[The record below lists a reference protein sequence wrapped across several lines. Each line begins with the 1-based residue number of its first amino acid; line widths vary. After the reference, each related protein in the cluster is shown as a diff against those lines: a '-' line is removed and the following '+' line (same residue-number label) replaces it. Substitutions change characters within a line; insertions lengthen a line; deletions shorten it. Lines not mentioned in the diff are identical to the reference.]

1 MNPEPEVNNNSV
13 IEFLGNPLLRNVIF
27 TIGAIILFI
36 SGVIVY
42 GVILNLRQV
51 PLSEAMAQKGFRNLS
66 DVNLVVDRKTYT
78 LNVYEDTV
86 FIKAYRVSLGRN
98 LSDKKKLS
106 EDGATPIGT
115 YKICSISNHQTYYKF
130 LKLNYA
136 NLEDASEALR
146 KSLITQKQ
154 FNQIKFEYYYEEC
167 VSSNTVLGGN
177 IGIHGIGRLN
187 SIFKN
192 LPFVYN
198 WTDGSIALS
207 NESLDEILSVIKI
220 GTQVVIK

>member
-1 MNPEPEVNNNSV
+1 MNPEPEANNNSV

-98 LSDKKKLS
+98 LSDKKKLR

-130 LKLNYA
+130 LKINYP

>member
-106 EDGATPIGT
+106 EDGTTPIGT

-130 LKLNYA
+130 LKINYP

>member
-13 IEFLGNPLLRNVIF
+13 IEFLSNPLLRNIIF
-27 TIGAIILFI
+27 TIGAMVLFI

-42 GVILNLRQV
+42 GVILNLREV

-86 FIKAYRVSLGRN
+86 FIKSYRISLGRN
-98 LSDKKKLS
+98 LIDKKKLS
-106 EDGATPIGT
+106 DDGATPIGT
-115 YKICSISNHQTYYKF
+115 YKICSISSHEIYYKF
-130 LKLNYA
+130 LKLNYP
-136 NLEDASEALR
+136 NLDDASEALR

-187 SIFKN
+187 PIFKN

-207 NESLDEILSVIKI
+207 NESLDEILSVIKT

>member
-1 MNPEPEVNNNSV
+1 MNSKPEEKTNNV
-13 IEFLGNPLLRNVIF
+13 ITFISSPLLRNVIF
-27 TIGAIILFI
+27 TIGAMALFI

-42 GVILNLRQV
+42 GVILNLREIS
-51 PLSEAMAQKGFRNLS
+51 LSEAMSQKGFRKLS
-66 DVNLVVDRKTYT
+66 EVNLIIDRRNFT

-86 FIKAYRVSLGRN
+86 FIKSYRVSFGRN

-106 EDGATPIGT
+106 GDGATPIGV
-115 YKICSISNHQTYYKF
+115 YKICNISSDETYYKF
-130 LKLNYA
+130 LKINYP

-154 FNQIKFEYYYEEC
+154 FNQIKFEFYYEEC

-187 SIFKN
+187 PIFKN

-207 NESLDEILSVIKI
+207 NESLDEILSIINI
-220 GTQVVIK
+220 GTQVVIR

>member
-1 MNPEPEVNNNSV
+1 MNEESEKNNTAIVS
-13 IEFLGNPLLRNVIF
+13 IFKSTLIRNVLL
-27 TIGAIILFI
+27 TISAIALFF
-36 SGVIVY
+36 SGVLVY
-42 GVILNLRQV
+42 GVILKMREA
-51 PLSEAMAQKGFRNLS
+51 PLKDAMLNKGFRKLEN
-66 DVNLVVDRKTYT
+66 VNIIVDRRNYT

-86 FIKAYRVSLGRN
+86 LIKSYRASFGRN
-98 LSDKKKLS
+98 LADKKKKFD
-106 EDGATPIGT
+106 DGATPVGI
-115 YKICSISNHQTYYKF
+115 YKICSVVNDKNYYKF
-130 LKLNYA
+130 VKISYP

-146 KSLITQKQ
+146 KSFITQKE

-167 VSSNTVLGGN
+167 VSYNPVLGGN

-207 NESLDEILSVIKI
+207 NEDLDEILTVIKP
-220 GTQVVIK
+220 GTQIVIK

>member
-1 MNPEPEVNNNSV
+1 MNEESEKNNTAIVS
-13 IEFLGNPLLRNVIF
+13 IFKSTLIRNVLL
-27 TIGAIILFI
+27 TISAIALFF
-36 SGVIVY
+36 SGVLVY
-42 GVILNLRQV
+42 GVILKMREA
-51 PLSEAMAQKGFRNLS
+51 PLKDAMLNKGFRKLEN
-66 DVNLVVDRKTYT
+66 VNIIVDRRNYT

-86 FIKAYRVSLGRN
+86 LIKSYRASFGRN
-98 LSDKKKLS
+98 LADKKKKFD
-106 EDGATPIGT
+106 DGATPVGT
-115 YKICSISNHQTYYKF
+115 YKICNVVNDKNYYKF
-130 LKLNYA
+130 VKISYP

-146 KSLITQKQ
+146 KSFITQKE

-167 VSSNTVLGGN
+167 VSYNPVLGGN

-207 NESLDEILSVIKI
+207 NEDLDEILTVIKP
-220 GTQVVIK
+220 GTQIVIR

>member
-1 MNPEPEVNNNSV
+1 MNEESEKNNTAIVS
-13 IEFLGNPLLRNVIF
+13 IFKSTLIRNVLL
-27 TIGAIILFI
+27 TISAIALFF
-36 SGVIVY
+36 SGVLVY
-42 GVILNLRQV
+42 GVILKMREA
-51 PLSEAMAQKGFRNLS
+51 PLKDAMLNKGFRKLEN
-66 DVNLVVDRKTYT
+66 VNIIVDRRNYT

-86 FIKAYRVSLGRN
+86 LIKSYRASFGRN
-98 LSDKKKLS
+98 LADKKKKFD
-106 EDGATPIGT
+106 DGATPVGI
-115 YKICSISNHQTYYKF
+115 YKICSVVNDKNYYKF
-130 LKLNYA
+130 VKISYP

-146 KSLITQKQ
+146 KSFITQKE

-167 VSSNTVLGGN
+167 VSYNQVLGGN

-207 NESLDEILSVIKI
+207 NEDLDEILTVIKP
-220 GTQVVIK
+220 GTQIVIK

>member
-1 MNPEPEVNNNSV
+1 MNEESEKNNTAIVS
-13 IEFLGNPLLRNVIF
+13 IFKSTLIRNVLL
-27 TIGAIILFI
+27 TISAIALFF
-36 SGVIVY
+36 SGVLVY
-42 GVILNLRQV
+42 GVILKMREV
-51 PLSEAMAQKGFRNLS
+51 PLKDAMLNKGFRKLEN
-66 DVNLVVDRKTYT
+66 VNIIVDRRNYT

-86 FIKAYRVSLGRN
+86 LIKSYRASFGRN
-98 LSDKKKLS
+98 LADKKKKFD
-106 EDGATPIGT
+106 DGATPVGT
-115 YKICSISNHQTYYKF
+115 YKICSVVNDKNYYKF
-130 LKLNYA
+130 VKISYP

-146 KSLITQKQ
+146 KSFITQKE

-167 VSSNTVLGGN
+167 VSYNQVLGGN

-207 NESLDEILSVIKI
+207 NEDLDEILTVIKP
-220 GTQVVIK
+220 GTQIVIK

>member
-27 TIGAIILFI
+27 TIGAMALFI

-115 YKICSISNHQTYYKF
+115 YKICSINSHETYYKF
-130 LKLNYA
+130 LKLNYP

-167 VSSNTVLGGN
+167 VSSNTVLGGD

-187 SIFKN
+187 PIFKN